1 MAQGFLNGSK
11 YDQKVSDFVLFIDRT
26 IEELVVPEG
35 VTVIGE
41 YAFRGCT
48 KLKSISLPKG
58 ITKIDKFAFY
68 TATLVKEIV
77 VPDGCLTIGESAFT
91 GCYDLERVVLPDSIT
106 AIGATAFKT
115 SNITEFIFPDK
126 VNKICANILLGCSKL
141 ERVIAPSDCK
151 HVEGGAFSNC
161 YACMTY
167 DFSKCKEVPQLLD
180 TSAFK
185 NIASGAK
192 IYVPAELYDQWIV
205 ATNWV
210 TFKDYIM
217 PALTEGEATYP
228 ETFSQGLEYVEDWWT
243 GNYTLV
249 GRGSCT
255 DSVIVIPTEVDGRSV
270 TYIDDSFLQNDS
282 IVEECWIP
290 GVELISSRAL
300 DGCVNLKK
308 LYLFC
313 GSGLQSFSFINLP
326 GLKYVKIGPEVSGIT
341 SGVFASSNKA
351 VFDFSE
357 ATYVLYL
364 DEFSAGEEFGEY
376 PFIFVPPELYEEWKN
391 DTNWAYYADRIFP
404 ALRP

>member
-1 MAQGFLNGSK
+1 MAQGFLNGSR
-11 YDQKVSDFVLFIDRT
+11 YDQKVSDSALFIDRT
-26 IEELVVPEG
+26 VEELVVPEG
-35 VTVIGE
+35 VTVIGD
-41 YAFRGCT
+41 YAFRGCA
-48 KLKSISLPKG
+48 KLKSVSLPNG
-58 ITKIDKFAFY
+58 ITKIARDAFCM
-68 TATLVKEIV
+68 AQALEEIV
-77 VPDGCLTIGESAFT
+77 IPDGCLTIGMSAFSV
-91 GCYDLERVVLPDSIT
+91 CSKLARVVLPDSIT
-106 AIGATAFKT
+106 EIGSTAFNK
-115 SNITEFIFPDK
+115 SIITEFIFPDK
-126 VNKICANILLGCSKL
+126 VDRIDDRIFLDCSKL
-141 ERVIAPSDCK
+141 ARVVAPSACK
-151 HVEGGAFSNC
+151 YVEEYAFGNC
-161 YACMTY
+161 PLCLIY
-167 DFSKCKEVPQLLD
+167 DFSKCVEVPQLLS
-180 TSAFK
+180 TLAFNK
-185 NIASGAK
+185 IASGAK

-217 PALTEGEATYP
+217 PALTEGEAIYP
-228 ETFSQGLEYVEDWWT
+228 DTFSQGLEYVEDWWT

-313 GSGLQSFSFINLP
+313 NSGLQSFSFINLP
-326 GLKYVKIGPEVSGIT
+326 GLKYVKIGPEVLGIT
-341 SGVFASSNKA
+341 SDMFASSNKA

-357 ATYVLYL
+357 TTHVLYL
-364 DEFSAGEEFGEY
+364 DEFSAGEEFGED

>member
-11 YDQKVSDFVLFIDRT
+11 YDQNVTDAALLIDRT
-26 IEELVVPEG
+26 FVEATIPEG
-35 VTVIGE
+35 VTVIGD
-41 YAFRGCT
+41 YAFGGCT
-48 KLKSISLPKG
+48 KLKSASLPNG
-58 ITKIDKFAFY
+58 ITKIGKFAFY
-68 TATLVKEIV
+68 VCGVLEEIV
-77 VPDGCLTIGESAFT
+77 VPDGCLTIGGSAFS
-91 GCYDLERVVLPDSIT
+91 GCFKLARVVLPDSIT
-106 AIGATAFKT
+106 AIGSTAF
-115 SNITEFIFPDK
+115 NGGIITEFIFPDK
-126 VNKICANILLGCSKL
+126 VDRIEDRILLGCSKL
-141 ERVIAPSDCK
+141 ERVVAPSACK
-151 HVEGGAFSNC
+151 YVEEYAFGNC
-161 YACMTY
+161 PLCLIY
-167 DFSKCKEVPQLLD
+167 DFSKCAEVPQLFSTL
-180 TSAFK
+180 AFN

-228 ETFSQGLEYVEDWWT
+228 ETFSQGLEYVEDWST

-255 DSVIVIPTEVDGRSV
+255 DSVIVIPTEVDGHSV

-282 IVEECWIP
+282 TVEECWIP
-290 GVELISSRAL
+290 AVELISSRAL

-313 GSGLQSFSFINLP
+313 GSGLQSYTFTSLP
-326 GLKYVKIGPEVSGIT
+326 GLKYVKIGPEVLGIT
-341 SGVFASSNKA
+341 SGMFASSNKA

-357 ATYVLYL
+357 ATSVLYL